1 MQSDI
6 VSKKYYRQ
14 PPGACI
20 TKYYTDDAIYFE
32 SGLKFYR
39 VYIQFWQSDTQLRP
53 I

>member
-20 TKYYTDDAIYFE
+20 RIRNETYLGFDMPKNMKLMSWLQWAI
-32 SGLKFYR
+32 K
-39 VYIQFWQSDTQLRP
+39 
-53 I
+53 